1 MYLRN
6 GESCKKK
13 KCPFRHTS
21 TTPEEKQPVEK
32 TAAKEKVA
40 VPVAAQAVEEPFQQ
54 PLQIQQ
60 LQQLPPF
67 TFFNK
72 AMFPLELLKRFE
84 KKTSSD
90 LELTIRWTKAWLKQ
104 RGDRKGYPYDPAEP
118 EKFISI
124 DYAFNKLSNEQLEA
138 WMMGHILQY

>member
-1 MYLRN
+1 M
-6 GESCKKK
+6 
-13 KCPFRHTS
+13 
-21 TTPEEKQPVEK
+21 EK

-40 VPVAAQAVEEPFQQ
+40 TPVAAQAVEEPVQQ

-90 LELTIRWTKAWLKQ
+90 LELTIRWTKAWLRQ